1 MALDGIYLSF
11 LVSKVNELLKGAKVD
26 KIHQPSKNELVFIMR
41 TKGGMHKLYFSADA
55 NSPRFSVVEKT
66 PENPQ
71 TPPML
76 CMLFRK
82 KLTSA
87 TLVSVEQYGLDRIAF
102 FNFDATNDIG
112 DRVKLTLAV
121 EIMAQHS
128 NVILINEDNRIVD
141 ALKRVD
147 AEKSSYRL
155 VLPGAEYK
163 LPPPQE
169 KLDLRE
175 CEPSAVCEAVL
186 GLTNAKLSSA
196 ILKTIQ
202 GVSPLVS
209 REIAYRVS
217 GDDKAVADLCADEK
231 MKLLCEI
238 CDLKSMLINE
248 KCEPMMVLDASEK
261 PMEFSFMPIKQ
272 YGESFKAIVK
282 PDVFSLLEGFYSER
296 DRLSRTRSKAAELFK
311 MLENCIERTARKLNN
326 QQEDLDKCADRESI
340 RINAE
345 LVTAAQYRLQ
355 KGASVYEVENYYDN
369 NSIVKITVDPAL
381 TPSQNAQRLY
391 KEYHKAC
398 KAEDMLIKLIE
409 ENL

>member
-1 MALDGIYLSF
+1 MPLDGITLN
-11 LVSKVNELLKGAKVD
+11 LLKNELSQYIVGSRIE
-26 KIHQPSKNELVFIMR
+26 KIHQPSKDELVFHLR
-41 TKGGMHKLYFSADA
+41 SREGAYRLLVSASA
-55 NSPRFSVVEKT
+55 NSPRLHLT
-66 PENPQ
+66 ANAPENPA

-82 KLTSA
+82 HLIGA

-202 GVSPLVS
+202 GVSPLV
-209 REIAYRVS
+209 
-217 GDDKAVADLCADEK
+217 
-231 MKLLCEI
+231 
-238 CDLKSMLINE
+238 
-248 KCEPMMVLDASEK
+248 
-261 PMEFSFMPIKQ
+261 
-272 YGESFKAIVK
+272 
-282 PDVFSLLEGFYSER
+282 
-296 DRLSRTRSKAAELFK
+296 TR
-311 MLENCIERTARKLNN
+311 
-326 QQEDLDKCADRESI
+326 
-340 RINAE
+340 
-345 LVTAAQYRLQ
+345 
-355 KGASVYEVENYYDN
+355 
-369 NSIVKITVDPAL
+369 
-381 TPSQNAQRLY
+381 
-391 KEYHKAC
+391 
-398 KAEDMLIKLIE
+398 
-409 ENL
+409 